1 MSELNSSELIK
12 KTEQGLKSRVIVC
25 LDVANGRVVKGVNFK
40 GLQDMGDPVELAV
53 RYQEQ
58 GADEIVF
65 LDIKA
70 TLEQRANALE
80 TVTRVAENL
89 SIPFTVGGGLN
100 TYTDVAQFLNAGA
113 DKVALNSAAVKHP
126 DLIDQIAKGFGS
138 QCVVVA
144 VDLNQEK
151 DQQLEGENYQVFIN
165 GGNTPTDLDA
175 MQWLAEVEQRGAG
188 EVLLTAMHRD
198 GTGLGFDNE
207 LMSKVSQQLGIQVIA
222 SGGASKPEHFTE
234 TFLAGS
240 DAALAA
246 GMFHR
251 GEYTVGQVKDELLR
265 NGVAVRNEY
274 LKG

>member
-25 LDVANGRVVKGVNFK
+25 LDVAHGRVVKGVNFK

-100 TYTDVAQFLNAGA
+100 SYNDVAQFLDAGA

-126 DLIDQIAKGFGS
+126 DLINQIAKGFGS

-144 VDLNQEK
+144 VDLNQ
-151 DQQLEGENYQVFIN
+151 QLEGGNYQVFIN

-175 MQWLAEVEQRGAG
+175 MQWLAEVDQRGAG

-198 GTGLGFDNE
+198 GTGFGFDNE
-207 LMSKVSQQLGIQVIA
+207 LMSKVSEQLGIQVIA
-222 SGGASKPEHFTE
+222 SGGACKPEHFTE

-251 GEYTVGQVKDELLR
+251 GEFTVGQVKDELLR

-274 LKG
+274 LKD

>member
-1 MSELNSSELIK
+1 MSELINSI
-12 KTEQGLKSRVIVC
+12 EQGLKSRVIVC
-25 LDVANGRVVKGVNFK
+25 LDVAHGRVVKGVNFK

-113 DKVALNSAAVKHP
+113 DKVALNSAAVKNP

-151 DQQLEGENYQVFIN
+151 GQKLEDGNYQVFIN
-165 GGNTPTDLDA
+165 GGNTSTDLDA

-198 GTGLGFDNE
+198 GTGLGFDNV

-222 SGGASKPEHFTE
+222 SGGASKPEHFAE

-274 LKG
+274 FKD

>member
-1 MSELNSSELIK
+1 MSELINKI
-12 KTEQGLKSRVIVC
+12 EQGLKSRVIVC
-25 LDVANGRVVKGVNFK
+25 LDVAHGRVVKGVNFK
-40 GLQDMGDPVELAV
+40 GLQDMGDPVELAI

-113 DKVALNSAAVKHP
+113 DKVALNSAAVKNP
-126 DLIDQIAKGFGS
+126 ELIDQIAKGFGS

-144 VDLNQEK
+144 VDLNQEQNEQSET
-151 DQQLEGENYQVFIN
+151 DDYQVFIN
-165 GGNTPTDLDA
+165 GGHTPTDLDA
-175 MQWLAEVEQRGAG
+175 MQWLKEIEQRGAG

-198 GTGLGFDNE
+198 GTGIGFDNE
-207 LMSKVSQQLGIQVIA
+207 LMGRVSKQLGIQVIA
-222 SGGASKPEHFTE
+222 SGGACKPEHFTE

-251 GEYTVGQVKDELLR
+251 GEFTVGQVKQELFN
-265 NGVAVRNEY
+265 NGVAVRIEKQND
-274 LKG
+274 

>member
-1 MSELNSSELIK
+1 MSELVNSSQLTK
-12 KTEQGLKSRVIVC
+12 KKVQGLKSRVIVC
-25 LDVANGRVVKGVNFK
+25 LDVAHGRVVKGVNFK
-40 GLQDMGDPVELAV
+40 GLQDMGDPVELAI

-113 DKVALNSAAVKHP
+113 DKVALNSAAVKNP
-126 DLIDQIAKGFGS
+126 ELINQIAKGFGS

-144 VDLNQEK
+144 VDLNQE
-151 DQQLEGENYQVFIN
+151 QQLGSGNYQVFII

-175 MQWLAEVEQRGAG
+175 MQWLSEIEQRGAG

-198 GTGLGFDNE
+198 GTGLGFDND
-207 LMSKVSQQLGIQVIA
+207 LMSKVSRQLGIQVIA
-222 SGGASKPEHFTE
+222 SGGACKPEHFTE
-234 TFLAGS
+234 TFKAGS

-251 GEYTVGQVKDELLR
+251 GEFTVGQVKAELLR

-274 LKG
+274 LKD